1 MTAYRDHHVIRTVA
15 AIGAGVIGA
24 GWVAAFLGSGRSVRL
39 FDPAEGAGERTRA
52 HVAGAWDQMVELGL
66 AQAGDDWADR
76 LTVHVDLAEALDGAD
91 FVQESTPE
99 RPELKRALFVD
110 LDRLV
115 PADVLVASSTSSLP
129 ISELQAGLA
138 SASRFVLGHPF
149 NPVHLIPL
157 VEVGSGD
164 ATAPEVVDIALAFYA
179 SIGKQPIRLQRE
191 IFGHIGNRLTSA
203 MFREAVRLVAE
214 GYASVE
220 DIDKAIR
227 FGPALKWAIQGQ
239 FTTFHTSGGAGG
251 LAEFLPKFAPGI
263 IQRWSNM
270 ADPQLADK
278 GLQALLVR
286 QMEEAAHGRSVA
298 EIAAYQDEK
307 LMGML
312 KLLGNGTD
320 EK

>member
-1 MTAYRDHHVIRTVA
+1 MAAYRNHREIRTVA

-39 FDPAEGAGERTRA
+39 FDPAEGAGERARA
-52 HVAGAWDQMVELGL
+52 HVAGAWVQMAELDL
-66 AQAGDDWADR
+66 ARADDNWTSR
-76 LTVHVDLAEALDGAD
+76 LTVHGVLAEAVDGAD

-99 RPELKRALFVD
+99 RSELKRALCAD
-110 LDRLV
+110 LDRLA
-115 PADVLVASSTSSLP
+115 PPDILVASSSSSLP
-129 ISELQAGLA
+129 ITELQAGLA
-138 SASRFVLGHPF
+138 SAPRFVLGHPF

-157 VEVGSGD
+157 VEVGGGD
-164 ATAPEVVDIALAFYA
+164 ATAPEAVDTALAFYA
-179 SIGKQPIRLQRE
+179 SMGKRPIRLRRE

-220 DIDKAIR
+220 DVDRAIR

-263 IQRWSNM
+263 IQRWSTM
-270 ADPQLADK
+270 TDPPLADEA
-278 GLQALLVR
+278 LQALLVR
-286 QMEEAAHGRSVA
+286 QMAEAAHGRSVG
-298 EIAAYQDEK
+298 EIAAHQDDR
-307 LMGML
+307 LMAML
-312 KLLGNGTD
+312 KLLSNRRD
-320 EK
+320 EE

>member
-1 MTAYRDHHVIRTVA
+1 MATYRNHQVIRTVA

-66 AQAGDDWADR
+66 AQAGDDWTGR
-76 LTVHVDLAEALDGAD
+76 LTMHGVLVEALEGAD

-99 RPELKRALFVD
+99 RPELKRALFED
-110 LDRLV
+110 LDRFV
-115 PADVLVASSTSSLP
+115 PADILVASSTSSLP
-129 ISELQAGLA
+129 ITDLQAGLA

-157 VEVGSGD
+157 VEVGGGD
-164 ATAPEVVDIALAFYA
+164 ASAPEVVDIAVALYA
-179 SIGKQPIRLQRE
+179 SMGKQPIRLQRE

-251 LAEFLPKFAPGI
+251 LAEFLPKFTPGI
-263 IQRWSNM
+263 VKRWSTM
-270 ADPQLADK
+270 ADPPLANEA
-278 GLQALLVR
+278 LQAMLVQ
-286 QMEEAAHGRSVA
+286 QMDQATHGRSVT
-298 EIAAYQDEK
+298 EIAAYQDAK

-312 KLLGNGTD
+312 KLLSAGGD